1 MESVMT
7 SPRNRLLALAG
18 ALIPV
23 AVLGQGATEL
33 RGKVVNDSGVAVA
46 GATIT
51 LSHVGYTIRTDSSGT
66 FVLSGTPGST
76 LVFSM
81 RAPGYRA
88 DTGFVTLPRRG
99 GVSREFRLVSE
110 TTALP
115 EANPSE
121 RVLRGRVTDTEGAP
135 LSYAS
140 IQLNGGRRFMAD
152 DSGRFTMPSQSGRF
166 SLLVRRIGFSPE
178 ELTIDAT
185 PDTAIRVRM
194 TAVATALPEQR
205 ITGRAAFR
213 SLDLSGFYRRMRDA
227 ERGVNHGYFIT
238 PEDFEFRKPNQITQ
252 MAEGTPAVF
261 VARDPSGDPR
271 KYRLLGAPCKPREI
285 PGGPPD
291 RSCVIAIGST
301 STAGARLYRCVMT
314 VFLDRVRIVGR
325 TGGSTDDLV
334 NEMVL
339 PSSVAAM
346 EIYPRGTGAPP
357 EFQPMNGSCGV
368 VLIWTK

>member
-1 MESVMT
+1 MESVMA
-7 SPRNRLLALAG
+7 SPSKRLLLALAS
-18 ALIPV
+18 ALTPV
-23 AVLGQGATEL
+23 AVSGQGATEL

-51 LSHVGYTIRTDSSGT
+51 LSRVGYTIRTDSAGL
-66 FVLSGTPGST
+66 FVMSGTPGST

-99 GVSREFRLVSE
+99 GVSREFKLVSE

-115 EANPSE
+115 EPNPSE
-121 RVLRGRVTDTEGAP
+121 RVLRGGVTDTEGAP

-140 IQLNGGRRFMAD
+140 IQLNGGRRFIAD
-152 DSGRFTMPSQSGRF
+152 DSGRFTMPSPPGRF
-166 SLLVRRIGFSPE
+166 SLLIRRIGFSAE
-178 ELTIDAT
+178 ELKIDAA

-194 TAVATALPEQR
+194 TAFATSLPEQR

-213 SLDLSGFYRRMRDA
+213 SLDLNGFYQRMRDA
-227 ERGVNHGYFIT
+227 ERGVNHGYFMT
-238 PEDFEFRKPNQITQ
+238 PEDFEFRKPHQITQ
-252 MAEGTPAVF
+252 MVEGLPTVL
-261 VARDPSGDPR
+261 VKRDGTGNPR
-271 KYRLLGAPCKPREI
+271 KEMLVGAPCKPRTE
-285 PGGPPD
+285 PD
-291 RSCVIAIGST
+291 PACVRIGSAMEGP
-301 STAGARLYRCVMT
+301 SSARIFRCVMT
-314 VFLDRVRIVGR
+314 VYLDRVRIVGR
-325 TGGSTDDLV
+325 VGGRTDDFV
-334 NEMVL
+334 NEMVV

-346 EIYPRGTGAPP
+346 EVYPRGVGAPP

>member
-1 MESVMT
+1 MA
-7 SPRNRLLALAG
+7 SPSTRLLLALAS
-18 ALIPV
+18 ALTPV
-23 AVLGQGATEL
+23 TVSGQGATEL

-51 LSHVGYTIRTDSSGT
+51 LSRVGYIIRTDSAGL

-76 LVFSM
+76 LVFSI

-99 GVSREFRLVSE
+99 GVSREFKLVSE

-115 EANPSE
+115 EPNPSE
-121 RVLRGRVTDTEGAP
+121 RVLRGRVADTEGAP

-140 IQLNGGRRFMAD
+140 IQLNGGRRFIAD
-152 DSGRFTMPSQSGRF
+152 DSGRFTMPSPTGRF

-178 ELTIDAT
+178 ELKIDAA

-194 TAVATALPEQR
+194 TAFATSLPEQR
-205 ITGRAAFR
+205 ITGRAAFV
-213 SLDLSGFYRRMRDA
+213 SLDLNGFYRRMRDA
-227 ERGVNHGYFIT
+227 ERGVNHGYFMT
-238 PEDFEFRKPNQITQ
+238 PEDFEFRKPNLITQ
-252 MAEGTPAVF
+252 MAEATPAVF
-261 VARDPSGDPR
+261 IKRDPSGDPR
-271 KYRLLGAPCKPREI
+271 KYVLMGAPCRPREI

-291 RSCVIAIGST
+291 RNCVLAIGSNAT
-301 STAGARLYRCVMT
+301 PGARLYRCVMT

-325 TGGSTDDLV
+325 TGANADDLV
-334 NEMVL
+334 NDMVV